1 MKPDGLI
8 TRWFDALL
16 RTPPLPCLPQE
27 PGVQVIQPA
36 PAYVRYRLCYWAV
49 GHIVLIGVL
58 LVFVAG
64 PALGLWFGTG
74 AGGRGVIAEVV
85 KLLDGRAN
93 GVPAAMRWMV
103 AGLSLVFAVVLA
115 LVVLGVI
122 FRIVAGVFLV
132 QIEARRHWYILGE
145 RTLTI
150 REGVTRVREMTFT
163 YANIQDVRLTA
174 GPLSRYFGLAHVTV
188 ETAGGG
194 ATVSQEGKKPGL
206 QMHKATLAGLG
217 NAGQVRDALLE
228 RQRRCRQSG
237 LGDELP
243 AVEAPAALESD
254 VLRELAAEATALR
267 RAAERLTAS

>member
-1 MKPDGLI
+1 MKPEGAI

-16 RTPPLPCLPQE
+16 RTPPLPRLPEE

-49 GHIVLIGVL
+49 GHVLLIGVL

-64 PALGLWFGTG
+64 PALGLWFGSG
-74 AGGRGVIAEVV
+74 PGGRGVIAEVV

-93 GVPAAMRWMV
+93 GAPGVMRWVIVGMWM
-103 AGLSLVFAVVLA
+103 VFAVMLA
-115 LVVLGVI
+115 LVFLGVC

-132 QIEARRHWYILGE
+132 QIEARRRWYILGE

-150 REGVTRVREMTFT
+150 REGITRVREMTFT

-174 GPLSRYFGLAHVTV
+174 GPLSRAFGLAHVTV

-194 ATVSQEGKKPGL
+194 AAISQEGKKAGL

-228 RQRRCRQSG
+228 RQRRCRLGG

-243 AVEAPAALESD
+243 AVQAPIVVEGD

-267 RAAERLTAS
+267 RAAEQLTAG